1 MQFTEGMRIY
11 ALAIEKF
18 NLPIGAPDGWA
29 RVNDDWIRLLG

>member
-18 NLPIGAPDGWA
+18 NLPIG
-29 RVNDDWIRLLG
+29 VNDDWIRLFK